1 MPITYI
7 PLFFEKN
14 DPCFAMWLWHYTTD
28 WTRSG
33 CLTCTWRLTWGLV
46 DDPIRL
52 LGKRAE
58 ALLKGVFSFM
68 DPGRPNILGSC
79 CTTATSRR
87 RSTQLYFQDFSM
99 IILNEGKKKW
109 TTWGT
114 VFRLPAYLCS
124 LAWERKVQ
132 WQRCHQLRF
141 LLHVGPWK
149 EERRPLWVWSQF
161 WCLWVVGWFPL
172 INRKFSNTSS
182 MSCKLTQLW
191 YYLPGDRIRL
201 HRLRAQSYKTTPL
214 PWTLDVNH
222 KSRSSPVL
230 LTNWLQTWE
239 VLTIPSLGSQNLGEH
254 VTY

>member
-87 RSTQLYFQDFSM
+87 RSTQLYFQEFSM

-114 VFRLPAYLCS
+114 VFNY
-124 LAWERKVQ
+124 
-132 WQRCHQLRF
+132 
-141 LLHVGPWK
+141 
-149 EERRPLWVWSQF
+149 
-161 WCLWVVGWFPL
+161 
-172 INRKFSNTSS
+172 
-182 MSCKLTQLW
+182 
-191 YYLPGDRIRL
+191 
-201 HRLRAQSYKTTPL
+201 
-214 PWTLDVNH
+214 
-222 KSRSSPVL
+222 L
-230 LTNWLQTWE
+230 LTFVPWLEKERCNDSDAISSDFCCMLGLEKKKEDLYGSGHNSDVCGLWGGFPSSTGNSPIPAPCPAS
-239 VLTIPSLGSQNLGEH
+239 LLNSDTIYLETESDCTG
-254 VTY
+254 